1 MPRKK
6 QTPIL
11 LCWQKKDPLIGRI
24 HKQAFISLADEE
36 NRNQSAARG
45 KK

>member
-1 MPRKK
+1 MQP
-6 QTPIL
+6 PL
-11 LCWQKKDPLIGRI
+11 LLRWQKKDLLLGQL
-24 HKQAFISLADEE
+24 HKRAFISLADEE